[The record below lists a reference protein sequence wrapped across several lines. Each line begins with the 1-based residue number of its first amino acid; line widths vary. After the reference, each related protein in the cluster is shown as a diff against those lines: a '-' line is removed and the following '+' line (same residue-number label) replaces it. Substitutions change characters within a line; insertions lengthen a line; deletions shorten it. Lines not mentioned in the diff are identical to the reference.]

1 VVSGFCSG
9 NPRLSREDIASA
21 GTIGLINAAAGWSTD
36 KDVPFT
42 VYARGR
48 IQTACIDEIRAMDWT
63 TRRAHQRIKEARAVT
78 ETLAAQLH
86 RNPTVN
92 ELASA
97 MGVDYATASKALV
110 EESRTVSYLDAALE
124 ESLIADSLSPEQVA
138 LETERNT
145 FLKTA
150 VNALPERMRYIVE
163 QVYFEDRSVAELA
176 EEFGST
182 HAAVSQQRSE
192 AIRLLQDSHAS
203 CYEGRTEPTRSRI
216 SGKRHDA
223 YMSTVRQHTAGGLT
237 RPVHRVPALA
247 GAA

>member
-1 VVSGFCSG
+1 
-9 NPRLSREDIASA
+9 
-21 GTIGLINAAAGWSTD
+21 
-36 KDVPFT
+36 
-42 VYARGR
+42 
-48 IQTACIDEIRAMDWT
+48 MDWT
-63 TRRAHQRIKEARAVT
+63 GRRAHERIKEARAAT

-86 RNPTVN
+86 RNPTVD

-97 MGVDYATASKALV
+97 MGVDRATAAKALV
-110 EESRTVSYLDAALE
+110 EETRTVSYLDAALE
-124 ESLIADSLSPEQVA
+124 DNLIADSLSPEQAA

-145 FLKTA
+145 FLRTA

-176 EEFGST
+176 EELGST
-182 HAAVSQQRSE
+182 HGAVSQMRSE

-203 CYEGRTEPTRSRI
+203 CYEGRAEPVRSRI
-216 SGKRHDA
+216 SGKRHNA